1 MIRTERLL
9 LRRPEPGDADD
20 FFDLFTDAST

>member
-9 LRRPEPGDADD
+9 LRELHFWFLPGRYGFRSMD
-20 FFDLFTDAST
+20 TR